1 MTLLSKK
8 DAADV
13 LSMSEDELMFAVQLN
28 KIRAG
33 VDDNTL
39 AWTFVLEDVL
49 KLKQQVE
56 DQEVLDKPEDA

>member
-28 KIRAG
+28 KIQAG